1 MTEPTNSEDWSLHA
15 YADGEIAG
23 QESRALD
30 ERLAADPEARAKI
43 EAWRRQKAWLKEA
56 FDPVLDETVPAQ
68 IKAALRQRRSFSL
81 SPWAIAAALALLIIG
96 GVAGW
101 FSSLQVNSPG
111 AKQFADLA
119 IEAHEIYTHEN
130 RHAVEVAASD
140 GEHLTTWLSKRIG
153 QKLVVPDLTA
163 RGYTFMGGR
172 LLAAGTQPAAQ
183 LMYEDQT
190 KRRITIFLTANQ
202 SGKETA
208 FLITQKDNVTA
219 CYWLD
224 GPLGFVIAGEASRD
238 DIVSLAHMAYQSF
251 GRRLAPQQAGTL
263 NLQAIIIS
271 IFLEIKID

>member
-1 MTEPTNSEDWSLHA
+1 MTEPNHNEDWSLHA

-23 QESRALD
+23 QEGGGLD
-30 ERLAADPEARAKI
+30 ERLASDPQARAKV

-56 FDPVLDETVPAQ
+56 FDPVLDEPVPGQ
-68 IKAALRQRRSFSL
+68 IKAALRHRRSFTL
-81 SPWAIAAALALLIIG
+81 SPYAIAAALALLILG
-96 GVAGW
+96 GAAGW
-101 FSSLQVNSPG
+101 FANIQMSAPQ

-183 LMYEDQT
+183 LMYEDQA
-190 KRRITIFLTANQ
+190 KRRITVFVAASQTN
-202 SGKETA
+202 KETA
-208 FLITQKDNVTA
+208 FLVTQKDNVTA

-224 GPLGFVIAGEASRD
+224 GPLGFVITGETSRE
-238 DIVSLAHMAYQSF
+238 DIVSLAHLVYQSF
-251 GRRLAPQQAGTL
+251 
-263 NLQAIIIS
+263 
-271 IFLEIKID
+271 EM